1 MRRIKLDRRMNG
13 YGDFKYTVRFAFSER
28 EKFCEIR
35 EWCCEQWGASREFN
49 LWDATKN
56 PAWCWNMDQYRIQIY
71 FAGEGEY
78 QWFLLKWT

>member
-1 MRRIKLDRRMNG
+1 MRRMKLDRRMNG
-13 YGDFKYTVRFAFSER
+13 YGDFKYTVRFTFSER

-35 EWCCEQWGASREFN
+35 EWCWEQWGASREFN

>member
-1 MRRIKLDRRMNG
+1 MRRMKLDRRMNG
-13 YGDFKYTVRFAFSER
+13 YGDFKYTVRFTFSER

-35 EWCCEQWGASREFN
+35 EWCWEQWGASREFN

-56 PAWCWNMDQYRIQIY
+56 PAWCWTMDQYRIQIY
-71 FAGEGEY
+71 FASEGEY

>member
-35 EWCCEQWGASREFN
+35 EWCWEQWGASREFN